1 MKKIIEEFLLERK
14 NAKIKEKVK
23 PDLAED
29 EKQKILDELEEQFSL
44 SVWLLDATKKISWL
58 TMSSHPSKFS
68 HPDAKTSPVIAK
80 NNKTNDG
87 YLRSGNVDYELDFS
101 GTAEALNISKFLTLK
116 TDDGKTILD
125 HLESDSSE
133 AKKTFS
139 FPNLNYEELKQSL
152 LSIKQSNNSKKTDR
166 LVKQIYFPVKEAEYN
181 YHLLSILTPSGLL
194 VRVKDKIE
202 EIRSSGK
209 INEAKEFYRKNE
221 LHETEYDDIFGLTV
235 IGYGGAKPLN
245 ISLLNSKKNGK
256 FYLLPSLPPEIK
268 KREVRLP
275 TRDFFENSLWAKSFR
290 TNFEFLDRLIQNKRN
305 NADIRD
311 QISKTLTYIADQ
323 VLETVFK
330 IRDFEAGWSNK
341 ENYQSLPLAQRIWLD
356 DINLEQREQDENW
369 LEEILADFTR
379 WVIRTYEYLFKDT
392 CEKMGPAEFEHI
404 KKIIKEAI
412 NLYPSKDCLIE
423 HKKTKEQPK

>member
-23 PDLAED
+23 AGLGDD
-29 EKQKILDELEEQFSL
+29 EKQKILNELEEQFSL
-44 SVWLLDATKKISWL
+44 PVWLLDAAKRVSQL
-58 TMSSHPSKFS
+58 TMASHPSKFS
-68 HPDAKTSPVIAK
+68 HPDAKTSSIIAK
-80 NNKTNDG
+80 NNKLNDG
-87 YLRSGNVDYELDFS
+87 YLRSGNVDYELDVF
-101 GTAEALNISKFLTLK
+101 GNAAALDVYKFLTLK
-116 TDDGKTILD
+116 TENGKTILD
-125 HLESDSSE
+125 HLESDSANAKE
-133 AKKTFS
+133 ALEI
-139 FPNLNYEELKQSL
+139 PNINYKDLTQAF
-152 LSIKQSNNSKKTDR
+152 LSIKQSDSSNKTDR
-166 LVKQIYFPVKEAEYN
+166 LVKQVYFPIEKNSY
-181 YHLLSILTPSGLL
+181 YLLSILTPSGLL
-194 VRVKDKIE
+194 TKFKNQIDA
-202 EIRSSGK
+202 IRFSDQ
-209 INEAKEFYRKNE
+209 AKEARECRKENE
-221 LHETEYDDIFGLTV
+221 HYEGGFDDFFDLTV
-235 IGYGGAKPLN
+235 LGYGGTKPQN
-245 ISLLNSKKNGK
+245 ISILNSQNGGRS
-256 FYLLPSLPPEIK
+256 YLLPSLPPEIK

-290 TNFEFLDRLIQNKRN
+290 INFEFLDRLIRDKRN

-330 IRDFEAGWSNK
+330 IRSFEAGWSNK

-356 DINLEQREQDENW
+356 DINLEQREKDESW
-369 LEEILADFTR
+369 FEEILADFTR

-423 HKKTKEQPK
+423 HKKTKE